1 MLYESFLI
9 NNGDAYRFLQEPAQF
24 VIERHLLSGNKYSF

>member
-9 NNGDAYRFLQEPAQF
+9 NNGDAYQF
-24 VIERHLLSGNKYSF
+24 VIERHLLSENKYI